1 MAEGMSM
8 SVMAGSDEV
17 NDERL
22 SIADNDEASNDGDN
36 QTRNTQQR
44 HGYCTRRCKILCL
57 VVVSVIAAVVAAV
70 LIPRYLVNLC
80 SFYINRSN
88 SVFLFSKLYL
98 ISYF

>member
-70 LIPRYLVNLC
+70 LILVNLC